1 MGLYI
6 FGKILFFNS
15 TVPSEL
21 CTILCCVYCKV
32 AVCYVCPSSLSID
45 PSTTPSS
52 TVAMADQSSE
62 GAPSSSSSLS
72 ASIPTPQP
80 VPAETKG
87 DVQ

>member
-6 FGKILFFNS
+6 FGKINS
-15 TVPSEL
+15 TVSSEL
-21 CTILCCVYCKV
+21 CTICCVYCKV

-80 VPAETKG
+80 APAETKG